1 MMDSI
6 SPKPKIPATYFFAAT
21 KKKLERRNFSPK
33 FSEQIF
39 ILSGDKSFEDQKYFF
54 FF

>member
-1 MMDSI
+1 MDPI
-6 SPKPKIPATYFFAAT
+6 SPKPKFSATYFFAVT

-33 FSEQIF
+33 FSEEIF
-39 ILSGDKSFEDQKYFF
+39 SLSGDKSFEDQKYFF